1 MSRIGFISKIPMN
14 KLIVEFDKDFTLQEF
29 DDKIDFLVETF
40 PKQMS
45 IVIKVE
51 NHKDKSV
58 ATFWPNTDTKSKE
71 RKVWQIQEAL

>member
-1 MSRIGFISKIPMN
+1 MK
-14 KLIVEFDKDFTLQEF
+14 KLIVEFENSISLKEF
-29 DDKIDFLVETF
+29 DDNIDLLVETF

-58 ATFWPNTDTKSKE
+58 ATLWPNTDTKSKE